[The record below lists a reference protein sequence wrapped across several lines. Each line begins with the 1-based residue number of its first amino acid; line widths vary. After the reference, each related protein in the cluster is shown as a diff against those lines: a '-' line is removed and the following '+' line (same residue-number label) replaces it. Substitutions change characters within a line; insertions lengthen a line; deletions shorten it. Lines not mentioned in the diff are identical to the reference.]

1 MVVKHLYGDGV
12 AQITTRIGH
21 ADFPPLAVCRD
32 QDTELQEPATID
44 SLFDLSDAEAAR
56 FFSTITLLSFLFDD
70 PHFVS
75 FDQKAAIF
83 ALNEPQP
90 FPRPVSIPL
99 LTP

>member
-1 MVVKHLYGDGV
+1 VVVKHLYGDGV